1 MNGGQMD
8 GDNEDDELTG
18 ANRGDSENSK
28 QNKTDE
34 MN

>member
-28 QNKTDE
+28 
-34 MN
+34 